1 MLVINTDEEKQA
13 MCLPSA
19 SFPSSAEREISQNP
33 INGFIITNVDVCPA
47 GKAQGTPGD
56 IITMEPFLKRP
67 HFIRDLPLAVGSSAV
82 HWEVS
87 RRSLQWLRPGVC
99 YKINC
104 SHLHGVKIASP
115 SVYCLQSWAAQQPVF
130 FPLSF

>member
-33 INGFIITNVDVCPA
+33 INAFIITNVDVCPA

-67 HFIRDLPLAVGSSAV
+67 HFIRDLP
-82 HWEVS
+82 
-87 RRSLQWLRPGVC
+87 
-99 YKINC
+99 
-104 SHLHGVKIASP
+104 
-115 SVYCLQSWAAQQPVF
+115 
-130 FPLSF
+130 